1 MKSQLP
7 SSFRRPA
14 QPVLVFSLLLLAAS
28 PVLAQPA
35 SEEAENSV
43 LEEVIVTASYREVS
57 VQDLS
62 IAVSALTS
70 ELLESMG
77 ASEVQDYYR
86 TVPNFSIV
94 DRGPGLRVFTLRG
107 ISTGLVTQSSATVG
121 VYLNDVPITA
131 AGFQPDIKVFDLERI
146 EVLRGP
152 QGTLYGEG
160 SMGGTLRMI
169 TPDPDPSGFYGKAE
183 GILSD
188 TSEGGTNWSAAAVV
202 NAPLVEDTL
211 ALRASAY
218 HYDRSGFIDRI
229 AEPEGVV
236 FDFGSLVGAPPGAF
250 PVLDTG
256 PIAGRKDINDE
267 ETSGGRMALLWNAS
281 DALSFELMYLEQ
293 NSEFGGRPIES
304 NEVGDYNTDFYREE
318 KLEDELDLTALT
330 IKWDL
335 DWANFNS
342 TTSFWDRS
350 VARDADNAD
359 LTNALFPGAKL
370 SGVGTFTEDYQDEW
384 TQEFRLTS
392 NRDGKLSWL
401 LGAFYEDKDNGFEQ
415 YMVDELGFFI
425 DFVNMLGI
433 PATNERQL
441 LDQSGVFAETQ
452 LAFYGELDY
461 QFSDRW
467 SGTVGLRYFDY
478 DQTTTIV
485 NNDINIVGLGLQDGT
500 YDGSDSGTTSKF
512 SLRYA
517 ATDNLMIYGTIA
529 EGYRIGGVNTAP
541 LVPEESVVYGPDS
554 LWSYE
559 MGAKLTSADG
569 RMTFN
574 TAVYYVDWTDI
585 QLALPLGFSFATVNA
600 GEAESMGA
608 EFEFAWQITERLDL
622 MASLGLNEGELS
634 RDVPEANNPSNPNPG
649 FKGDTLPG
657 VADSTASLS
666 LQYAVPIADWG
677 LDWFTRGDLQ
687 YTGDSQTTFNELST
701 ANGQPSHFEL
711 DSYTLLNLRMG
722 LRNERWDVSL
732 FADNVTDERAEILR
746 DNAAY
751 ALRTTINR
759 PRTIGVRLS
768 VDF

>member
-1 MKSQLP
+1 MKSQ
-7 SSFRRPA
+7 
-14 QPVLVFSLLLLAAS
+14 QPVSFNRLALAVRVFTLCLAAPLS
-28 PVLAQPA
+28 VSAQTTNNTSA
-35 SEEAENSV
+35 ASV

-62 IAVSALTS
+62 MAVTALTG
-70 ELLESMG
+70 ELLAGMG
-77 ASEVQDYYR
+77 ATDVQDYYR

-188 TSEGGTNWSAAAVV
+188 TSEGGTNYSAAAMV
-202 NAPLVEDTL
+202 NVPLIEDTL

-218 HYDRSGFIDRI
+218 YYDRSGFIDRI
-229 AEPEGVV
+229 AQPDGVQ
-236 FDFGSLVGAPPGAF
+236 FDFGAAVGAPPGVF
-250 PVLDTG
+250 PILDSG
-256 PIAGRKDINDE
+256 PIAGEKNINDE
-267 ETSGGRMALLWNAS
+267 ETSGGRLALLWNAS
-281 DALSFELMYLEQ
+281 DTLSFELMYLAQ
-293 NSEFGGRPIES
+293 KSDFYGRPIEG
-304 NEVGDYNTDFYREE
+304 NDVGDYKTDFYR
-318 KLEDELDLTALT
+318 DELLVDDLDLTALT
-330 IKWDL
+330 IKWDIG
-335 DWANFNS
+335 WADFS
-342 TTSFWDRS
+342 SATSFWDRS

-359 LTNALFPGAKL
+359 LTQAIFPGAKL
-370 SGVGTFTEDYQDEW
+370 SGVGTYTEDYQDEW

-392 NRDGKLSWL
+392 QGDSNLSWL
-401 LGAFYEDKDNGFEQ
+401 LGAFYKDKDNGFEQ
-415 YMVDELGFFI
+415 NMVDELGLFI
-425 DFVNMLGI
+425 GFVNILGI
-433 PATNERQL
+433 PATNARQL

-467 SGTVGLRYFDY
+467 SGTIGLRYFDY
-478 DQTTTIV
+478 DQTTRIT

-517 ATDNLMIYGTIA
+517 ATDNLMVYGTIA

-541 LVPEESVVYGPDS
+541 RVPVESVVYGPDS

-559 MGAKLTSADG
+559 LGAKITFPDH

-574 TAVYYVDWTDI
+574 TAIYYVDWTDI

-608 EFEFAWQITERLDL
+608 EFEFAWQATDHLDIT
-622 MASLGLNEGELS
+622 ASLGLNDGELS
-634 RDVPEANNPSNPNPG
+634 KDVPEANNPANPNPG
-649 FKGDTLPG
+649 FKGNNLPG
-657 VADSTASLS
+657 VADSTAALS
-666 LQYAVPIADWG
+666 VQYSAPFADYG
-677 LDWFTRGDLQ
+677 MDWFTRGDLQ
-687 YTGDSQTTFNELST
+687 YTGGLQTTFNDLSR
-701 ANGQPSHFEL
+701 ANGQPSYFVL
-711 DSYTLLNLRMG
+711 DSYTLLNLRIG
-722 LRNERWDVSL
+722 LRNEHWDVSL
-732 FADNVTDERAEILR
+732 FADNVADERALLLR

-759 PRTIGVRLS
+759 PRTIGIRFLVN
-768 VDF
+768 F

>member
-1 MKSQLP
+1 MLIFSFLLVAALP
-7 SSFRRPA
+7 A
-14 QPVLVFSLLLLAAS
+14 
-28 PVLAQPA
+28 LAQSA
-35 SEEAENSV
+35 SEESENSA

-62 IAVSALTS
+62 LAVSALTS
-70 ELLESMG
+70 EMLESMG
-77 ASEVQDYYR
+77 ATGIQDYYR

-94 DRGPGLRVFTLRG
+94 DRGPGLRVYTLRG

-121 VYLNDVPITA
+121 VYLDEIPITA

-160 SMGGTLRMI
+160 SMGGTLRLI
-169 TPDPDPSGFYGKAE
+169 TPDPDPSGFYGRAE
-183 GILSD
+183 GTFSD
-188 TSEGGTNWSAAAVV
+188 TSEGGSNYSAAASV
-202 NAPLVEDTL
+202 NIPLIENTL

-218 HYDRSGFIDRI
+218 YYDWSGYIDRI
-229 AEPEGVV
+229 AQPDGVQ
-236 FDFGSLVGAPPGAF
+236 FDFGAAVGAPPGIF
-250 PVLDTG
+250 PVLDSG
-256 PIAGRKDINDE
+256 PIAGRKDINGE
-267 ETSGGRMALLWNAS
+267 ETSGGRIGLLWNAS
-281 DALSFELMYLEQ
+281 ESLSFELMYLAQ
-293 NSEFGGRPIES
+293 DADYGGRPVEA
-304 NEVGDYNTDFYREE
+304 NDVGDYNTDFYLSEP
-318 KLEDELDLTALT
+318 LQDELDLTALT

-335 DWANFNS
+335 GWASFS
-342 TTSFWDRS
+342 SATSLWDRS
-350 VARDADNAD
+350 VGRQADNSD
-359 LTNALFPGAKL
+359 LTKAIFPGAKL
-370 SGVGTFTEDYQDEW
+370 SGVGTYTEDFQDEW

-392 NRDGKLSWL
+392 QGDGKLSWL

-415 YMVDELGFFI
+415 HMIDDLGFFV
-425 DFVNMLGI
+425 DFVNMLGV
-433 PATNERQL
+433 PAQNEKQL
-441 LDQSGVFAETQ
+441 LDLSGVFAETQ

-467 SGTVGLRYFDY
+467 SGTIGLRYFDY
-478 DQTTTIV
+478 EQTTTIT
-485 NNDINIVGLGLQDGT
+485 NNDINILGLGLQDGV
-500 YDGSDSGTTSKF
+500 YRGDDSGTTSKF

-559 MGAKLTSADG
+559 LGAKITSADG

-608 EFEFAWQITERLDL
+608 EFEFAWQVTDRLDL
-622 MASLGLNEGELS
+622 MASLGLNDGELS

-649 FKGDTLPG
+649 FKGNTLPG

-677 LDWFTRGDLQ
+677 MDWFTRGDLQ
-687 YTGDSQTTFNELST
+687 YTGDSQTTFNNLST
-701 ANGQPSHFEL
+701 ANGQPSHFRL
-711 DSYTLLNLRMG
+711 DAYTLLNLRLG

-732 FADNVTDERAEILR
+732 FADNVTDERAEVLR